1 MPLVKA
7 RDVRSLLT
15 GKVDPD
21 VLHVMEALA
30 EQYTLMAQEITAMS
44 VLLDQLI
51 NTQLQLTEV
60 ATHLRQGIEEFRAN
74 RTSDKEDG
82 DDGQQ
87 Y

>member
-7 RDVRSLLT
+7 RDVRMLLK

-21 VLHVMEALA
+21 ALHVMEALA

-44 VLLDQLI
+44 QLLDQLI
-51 NTQLQLTEV
+51 TTQSQLADV
-60 ATHLRQGIEEFRAN
+60 AMHLRTGIEEFRAN

-87 Y
+87 H